1 VEWKSING
9 KNAVSMVG
17 RKRAINSLIDLN
29 ETLIFT
35 TEMLFHRAQR
45 QYLKKESLIHLNLIS
60 NSRPDQIKLVGRV
73 VVDLSEIANTHRYST
88 VSTTKLMYCSVDAEI
103 SFSMKLTR
111 SIDSNL

>member
-1 VEWKSING
+1 
-9 KNAVSMVG
+9 MVG

-88 VSTTKLMYCSVDAEI
+88 ISTAKLMYCSVDAEI
-103 SFSMKLTR
+103 SFSMKLAR